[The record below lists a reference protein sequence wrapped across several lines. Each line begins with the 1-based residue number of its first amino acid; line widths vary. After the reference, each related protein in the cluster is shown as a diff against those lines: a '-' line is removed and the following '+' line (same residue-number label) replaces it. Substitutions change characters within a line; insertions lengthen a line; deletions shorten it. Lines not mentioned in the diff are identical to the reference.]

1 MPSTVLCVDSDRNL
15 CQIVAKA
22 LSEQGYRVLSAH
34 DGETAVELLTEDP
47 PDLVLLD
54 LFLPRRDGFGV
65 LEVMRSQDGS
75 AGQTPAVLL
84 SACSPTPEYEAR
96 AAAMNA
102 AALLVKPV
110 PLDGLLG
117 LVREQIGEAKA
128 PAEPAGEAEDGL
140 ASELAGSLEELPF
153 PALLH
158 HLHGLRATGVLHL
171 ARRRTRKWI
180 QLRDGLPVAV
190 RSNLVNECLGNYL
203 LRGGRID
210 RATLDESLRAVQAGR
225 LQGEIL
231 VAMQVLSEEEV
242 AEALRAQADEK
253 LFEIFSW
260 ESGSFRFE
268 TGGRLQRANVFGVER
283 SPASLILHG
292 VREFLPLQLLQA
304 QLERHRDDFLAPGE
318 SPFYRFQEIDLAPE
332 QEALLRGFDEPRRLT
347 DVVDG
352 DEDMQRTVY
361 ALLATGL
368 LELRGA
374 ERDALPSGVPPQRAE
389 RGSSS
394 DAPEEDALRAELAAM
409 AERLSDQSPFEVL
422 GIGPDAAEGEI
433 REAYARLAERTHPD
447 RVGGS
452 SAVIRKLAEEVFGQV
467 TRAYEALVDPRQRQ
481 LCVLDQRRTEREAAA
496 REQTRQAREAEALFQ
511 KGEAALRVCNYER
524 ALEHFQEA
532 CELYPDEGEYHAY
545 YGWALHLCDPEDGG
559 KLEEA
564 IKHVRQAIKLASH
577 REKPY
582 LFMGRLCQAAG
593 RTDAA
598 QKLFARAV
606 QIQPQCVEA
615 LRELRLLNMRLEKSK
630 GLIGRLFR
638 R

>member
-1 MPSTVLCVDSDRNL
+1 MPGTVLCVDSDRNL

-22 LSEQGYRVLSAH
+22 LGERGYRVLSAH
-34 DGETAVELLTEDP
+34 DGETALELLTEDP

-65 LEVMRSQDGS
+65 LEAMRSQEGA

-110 PLDGLLG
+110 PLDGLLS

-128 PAEPAGEAEDGL
+128 PPESVREAGEDL
-140 ASELAGSLEELPF
+140 ASELSGSLKELPF

-171 ARRRTRKWI
+171 TRGRTRKWI

-190 RSNLVNECLGNYL
+190 RSNRVNECLGNYL
-203 LRGGRID
+203 LREGRID
-210 RATLDESLRAVQAGR
+210 RVTLDESLRSMQAGR

-242 AEALRAQADEK
+242 AEALQAQADEK

-268 TGGRLQRANVFGVER
+268 TGGRLQRANVFGIER

-292 VREFLPLQLLQA
+292 VDKFLPLRLLRA
-304 QLERHRDDFLAPGE
+304 QLERYRDDFVAPGE
-318 SPFYRFQEIDLAPE
+318 SPFYRFQEIDLTSQ
-332 QEALLRGFDEPRRLT
+332 QEALLRGFDRPRRLV
-347 DVVDG
+347 DVID
-352 DEDMQRTVY
+352 DAEETQRTVY

-368 LELRGA
+368 LELRA
-374 ERDALPSGVPPQRAE
+374 EEQEAPPSGVPPQRAE

-394 DAPEEDALRAELAAM
+394 AAPEEEALRAELAAL
-409 AERLSDQSPFEVL
+409 AERLPHRNPFEIL
-422 GIGPDAAEGEI
+422 GIGIDAPEGEI

-452 SAVIRKLAEEVFGQV
+452 SAAVRKLAEEVFGQV
-467 TRAYEALVDPRQRQ
+467 SRAYEVLADPRQRQ

-496 REQTRQAREAEALFQ
+496 REQNRQARDAETLFQ
-511 KGEAALRVCNYER
+511 KGEAALRVSNYER
-524 ALEHFQEA
+524 AREHFQEA

-545 YGWALHLCDPEDGG
+545 YGWALHLCDPEDKG

-564 IKHVRQAIKLASH
+564 IKHVRQAIKLAGH

-593 RTDAA
+593 RSDAA

-630 GLIGRLFR
+630 GLISRLLR